1 MQLRRQC
8 HLSPSFA
15 AAYWSTTVCRGH
27 RHRAVPLSTRF
38 AWRYG
43 LGAMAKRLSERAL
56 RLGAAVAEA
65 PLTQDSCRNC
75 AGAIIVD
82 GADRRDARIPRRR
95 VCRRCGTE
103 NGTTPATLY
112 PALGRYSNV
121 SPDFYSFDLDRAG
134 LNR

>member
-1 MQLRRQC
+1 M
-8 HLSPSFA
+8 HLSA
-15 AAYWSTTVCRGH
+15 ELRGTRWSSTVCRGH

-38 AWRYG
+38 ASRYG

-56 RLGAAVAEA
+56 RPGAAVAEA
-65 PLTQDSCRNC
+65 QLTRGSCRNC

-82 GADRRDARIPRRR
+82 DADRRDARMPRRR

-103 NGTTPATLY
+103 NGTTTATLY

-121 SPDFYSFDLDRAG
+121 SPDFYSFDLNRAG
-134 LNR
+134 FKRPI